1 MSEIKLIIQGNQEN
15 PKGNPLGYKRTLNHS
30 WRADSTKY
38 VEWCRYVRQNY
49 YQQIV
54 GKVTW
59 KEVKDQKPLSTSKD
73 QSVEVD
79 MFIEYANDVRPD
91 GDNVFKGICDALFKN
106 DKYIMAGSFKS
117 KYSADKTGRVEIII
131 KL

>member
-49 YQQIV
+49 YQQII

-73 QSVEVD
+73 QPVEVN

-91 GDNVFKGICDALFKN
+91 GDNVFKGICDALFEN

-117 KYSADKTGRVEIII
+117 KYSTDKIGRVEIII